1 MTRAWA
7 IYSRGTGA
15 FVTLALGW
23 TAYDA
28 WRGACLPF
36 SFNGYEFTELR
47 TLRAAAPREGNR
59 CAGETRDGEPCKRAA
74 TWPPHTNVRVNELPR
89 AWCKSHAPAIYE
101 PKRLARATSIAERLE
116 GA

>member
-1 MTRAWA
+1 MTKAWA

-28 WRGACLPF
+28 WRGASLPF
-36 SFNGYEFTELR
+36 ALNYYEFTELR

-59 CAGETRDGEPCKRAA
+59 CAGETRDGKPCKRAA
-74 TWPPHTNVRVNELPR
+74 TCRPVANVRVDELPR
-89 AWCKSHAPAIYE
+89 AWCRSHAPMILE
-101 PKRLARATSIAERLE
+101 PKRLAAFEAERSE